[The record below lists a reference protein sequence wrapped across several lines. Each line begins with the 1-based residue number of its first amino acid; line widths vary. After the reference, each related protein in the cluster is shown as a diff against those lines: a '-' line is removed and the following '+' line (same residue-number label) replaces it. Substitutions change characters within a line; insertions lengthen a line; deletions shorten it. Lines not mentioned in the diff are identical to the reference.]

1 MTTMGRITARR
12 RVTRYTFGE
21 RTARREDHLTVE
33 EPLEIRV
40 GGRPLAVTMRTPGH
54 DVELALGLLVSEGVV
69 HGRDDVVGRA
79 PLRRRAAGQATP
91 APASTTCSTC
101 GSPPG
106 SPCPI
111 PRGTRSP

>member
-1 MTTMGRITARR
+1 MGRITARR

-33 EPLEIRV
+33 EPLEVRV

-69 HGRDDVVGRA
+69 HGRDDVV
-79 PLRRRAAGQATP
+79 AARLERVG
-91 APASTTCSTC
+91 
-101 GSPPG
+101 
-106 SPCPI
+106 
-111 PRGTRSP
+111 